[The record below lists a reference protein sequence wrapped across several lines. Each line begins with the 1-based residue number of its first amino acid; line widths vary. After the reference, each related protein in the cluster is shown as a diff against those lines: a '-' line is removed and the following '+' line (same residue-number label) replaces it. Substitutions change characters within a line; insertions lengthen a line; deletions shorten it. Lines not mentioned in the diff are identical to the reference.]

1 MIDEAAEAAD
11 PDTSERNV
19 MLAVCAQLHP
29 PPPQQQTQNCDEF
42 NLSGSNP
49 RCLHLPE
56 NWWLFQSSLTTDIKA
71 AVNFLGAYFFVSV

>member
-11 PDTSERNV
+11 PDTFREECDAGWSWT
-19 MLAVCAQLHP
+19 P
-29 PPPQQQTQNCDEF
+29 PPLTEQQTQNSDEF

-56 NWWLFQSSLTTDIKA
+56 NSWLFQSSPAT
-71 AVNFLGAYFFVSV
+71 